1 MIQDA
6 TFYFFDVHESVK
18 ICINK
23 DDGWI
28 RINIGELTDESTRFQ
43 QLIFENIYLHSI
55 LFNFCSEERY
65 YLKFLLVCLEESM
78 MISEKNICFIFHEK

>member
-6 TFYFFDVHESVK
+6 TFHFFDVHETGK

-28 RINIGELTDESTRFQ
+28 RKNIGELTDESTRFQ
-43 QLIFENIYLHSI
+43 QLIFENMYLYGI
-55 LFNFCSEERY
+55 LSNYCSKEH
-65 YLKFLLVCLEESM
+65 LLVCLEELM
-78 MISEKNICFIFHEK
+78 MISDKNICFIFHE